1 MNKKLFILFLL
12 FVLLLCLKDNMEG
25 VQNQITPPEYEF
37 ATLTAPQDVMSG
49 YFQAELYKSDS
60 TWKAGNKKC
69 HHILDKEDCSLV
81 GDDGRLANDACLVEC
96 DTSPISVTIKKR
108 QDVGDDLS
116 VRGID
121 FEDSDEYNYLEI
133 YDSIQNING
142 DVDSIRNVI
151 DNVKKQARY
160 FDIGSKCTPC
170 FYDPN
175 SNNIDSILNIDPDEY
190 LEACPS
196 ECESYADC
204 FLDSDKRPDLN
215 CEL

>member
-1 MNKKLFILFLL
+1 MNKELFILFSFLLLLLLL
-12 FVLLLCLKDNMEG
+12 FNNKEG
-25 VQNQITPPEYEF
+25 MRNPLVPPEYEF
-37 ATLTAPQDVMSG
+37 AKLTAPQDVMSG

-69 HHILDKEDCSLV
+69 HHILDKDDCSLV

-121 FEDSDEYNYLEI
+121 FEDSIRDV
-133 YDSIQNING
+133 INE
-142 DVDSIRNVI
+142 
-151 DNVKKQARY
+151 VKKQARY
-160 FDIGSKCTPC
+160 LDIGEKCTPC

-175 SNNIDSILNIDPDEY
+175 SNNIDSILNLEPDEY

>member
-1 MNKKLFILFLL
+1 MNKELFILFSFLLLLLLL
-12 FVLLLCLKDNMEG
+12 FNNKEGMRNLL
-25 VQNQITPPEYEF
+25 VPPEYEF
-37 ATLTAPQDVMSG
+37 AILTAPQDVMSG
-49 YFQAELYKSDS
+49 YFQAELCKSDS
-60 TWKAGNKKC
+60 TWKSGDMKC
-69 HHILDKEDCSLV
+69 QHILNKDDCSLV

-96 DTSPISVTIKKR
+96 DTCPMSVTIKKR
-108 QDVGDDLS
+108 QDVGDDLTS
-116 VRGID
+116 RGIN
-121 FEDSDEYNYLEI
+121 FEDDDEYDYLEI

-142 DVDSIRNVI
+142 DIDSLRGVI
-151 DNVKKQARY
+151 DDIKKQAKY
-160 FDIGSKCTPC
+160 LDIGSKCTSC

-175 SNNIDSILNIDPDEY
+175 SNNIDSVLNLGSTEY

>member
-1 MNKKLFILFLL
+1 MDKILFILFLL
-12 FVLLLCLKDNMEG
+12 FVLLLCLIDKNEG
-25 VQNQITPPEYEF
+25 MRNPLVPQEYEF

-69 HHILDKEDCSLV
+69 HHILDKDYCSLV

-116 VRGID
+116 SRGIN
-121 FEDSDEYNYLEI
+121 FEESDEYNYLEI

-142 DVDSIRNVI
+142 DIDSLRGII
-151 DNVKKQARY
+151 DDVKKQAKY
-160 FDIGSKCTPC
+160 LDIGSKCTPC

-175 SNNIDSILNIDPDEY
+175 SNNIDSVEKLFTDEY
-190 LEACPS
+190 LEGCPS
-196 ECESYADC
+196 ECESYTDC
-204 FLDSDKRPDLN
+204 FLDPDKDPDLN